1 MREPYEMISAAE
13 KIGATFEALLEEVA
27 VQDSGEA
34 RISACLFLTI
44 AELYIAM
51 LSVMQSRAQS
61 HAPVLVRSMHEAFVD
76 LQNLVADSSYAD
88 QMRYD
93 NADQMLK
100 TSGGFQE
107 APDLKEDEEALNT
120 LAEWSA
126 KEQKTLD
133 ELKAKGYK
141 SLKIFDKFDRAGLA
155 REYATGYRFF
165 CSFSHSD
172 LNTLIARHAGLG
184 HLRFTD
190 PLPAETLKS
199 ILSIAINIYGRAVQ
213 NLPKFTNLSDDRVKA
228 AVDAVEAIWEPV

>member
-1 MREPYEMISAAE
+1 MHEPNEIISAAE
-13 KIGATFEALLEEVA
+13 EIGATFETLLEEVE

-51 LSVMQSRAQS
+51 LSVMRSRAQS

-88 QMRYD
+88 QMRFD

-100 TSGGFQE
+100 TSDGFQA
-107 APDLKEDEEALNT
+107 APDMQDNEEALRT

-126 KEQKTLD
+126 KEQKTWD
-133 ELKAKGYK
+133 ELKGMGYK
-141 SLKIFDKFDRAGLA
+141 PLRVFDKFNRVGMAG
-155 REYATGYRFF
+155 EYTTSYRFF

-172 LNTLIARHAGLG
+172 LNTLIARHAGIG

-199 ILSIAINIYGRAVQ
+199 VLSIAINIYGRGVQ
-213 NLPKFTNLSDDRVKA
+213 RLPKFTNVSDDKVKV
-228 AVDAVEAIWEPV
+228 AVDTAEAIWKPI